1 MHKQVMTQHIFVS
14 GSGGC
19 GQLTIVC
26 EELSSCKDELELQ
39 FMAKKLDKMDWFG
52 SSDPFLQ
59 FSRSNESGKFAGNA
73 PLPLYAQPSM
83 HHFLCTQ
90 NYIVQSIIQVMTVQ
104 WWLEYRTHWNTE
116 RFEVLISNGSDF
128 QWSGI
133 AMYVTEGKVEASPSV
148 PNIVASPY

>member
-73 PLPLYAQPSM
+73 PPPIIRSALDAPLFVYTK
-83 HHFLCTQ
+83 LYCTV
-90 NYIVQSIIQVMTVQ
+90 YYSGHDCTV
-104 WWLEYRTHWNTE
+104 
-116 RFEVLISNGSDF
+116 
-128 QWSGI
+128 
-133 AMYVTEGKVEASPSV
+133 
-148 PNIVASPY
+148 VA